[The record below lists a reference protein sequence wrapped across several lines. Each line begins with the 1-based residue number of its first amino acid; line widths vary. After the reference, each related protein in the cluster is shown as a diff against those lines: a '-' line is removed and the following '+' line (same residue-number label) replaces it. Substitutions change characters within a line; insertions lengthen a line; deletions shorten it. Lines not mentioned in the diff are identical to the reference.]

1 MPKAPSFPKPYPFP
15 NPEFNRQTLSTKF
28 NQKDSTLILNIMIQ
42 HIKRL
47 LGIGKPDPMN
57 GNSIIVNVERLE
69 RRVAL
74 LEDGILEEY
83 TVEREGDQNIV
94 GGIFKGR
101 VKNIEGG
108 LKAMFVD
115 IGLDKN
121 AFLHFWD
128 AIPAALDAGLEEIQ
142 REGKKKQQKKVT
154 SKDIP
159 EIYPIGSEI
168 VIQVSKGPIGTKGP
182 RVTTNISL
190 AGRYLV
196 LMPYTEQFGISRKIE
211 DPKERARLRKIV
223 QKLSVPE
230 GMGIIMRTVASGTR
244 ARHFVRDLA
253 MLLEQWDEIE
263 ARRAANPAPACIFQE
278 PGLIERTARDFLT
291 EEVNQVICDDAETT
305 ERIREIA
312 GRISRRAKRRVHHMA
327 PSSQPIFERVGIQKQ
342 IDEAFSRQV
351 WLPCGGYI
359 VIDETE
365 ALIAIDVNT
374 GRNRG
379 SKDVDKMILETNV
392 EAAREVARQLR
403 LRNIGGLVVIDLIDM
418 RHRKDQQTVYKA
430 IKDRLKKDK
439 AKTQVL
445 QISPIGLMEM
455 TRQRLNESL
464 RDSMY
469 EPCPYCQGR
478 GRVKTPMTMSVEIQ
492 RRLNSVIQKHRDSVG
507 DLIVIVN
514 SDVLNRFKSEDA
526 RLLGELERS
535 HSGRLIFRS
544 DPTLNRERFAII
556 DAKTEKTIDQG

>member
-1 MPKAPSFPKPYPFP
+1 
-15 NPEFNRQTLSTKF
+15 
-28 NQKDSTLILNIMIQ
+28 MIQ
-42 HIKRL
+42 RIKRF
-47 LGIGKPDPMN
+47 LGFGKLNPKE
-57 GNSIIVNVERLE
+57 GHTVIVNVERLE

-74 LEDGILEEY
+74 LDNGVLEEY
-83 TVEREGDQNIV
+83 TVEREGEQNIV

-101 VKNIEGG
+101 VKNIEPG

-128 AIPAALDAGLEEIQ
+128 AIPAALDAGLEEIERAGSQ
-142 REGKKKQQKKVT
+142 KKKQPKIT

-159 EIYPIGSEI
+159 NIYPVGSEI
-168 VIQVSKGPIGTKGP
+168 MIQVSKGPIGTKGP

-211 DPKERARLRKIV
+211 DPKERQRLRRIM

-230 GMGIIMRTVASGTR
+230 GMGIIMRTVAHGTR

-253 MLLEQWDEIE
+253 MLLEQWNAVEQKRDSG
-263 ARRAANPAPACIFQE
+263 PAPLCVYRE

-291 EEVNQVICDDAETT
+291 DEVDQVLCDDQATT
-305 ERIREIA
+305 EKIREIA
-312 GRISRRAKRRVHHMA
+312 GKISRRAKRRIHHL
-327 PSSQPIFERVGIQKQ
+327 PSSQPIFEATGIQKQ

-365 ALIAIDVNT
+365 ALISIDVNT

-379 SKDVDKMILETNV
+379 SKDVDKMIAETNI
-392 EAAREVARQLR
+392 EAAQEVARQLR
-403 LRNIGGLVVIDLIDM
+403 LRNIGGLVVVDFIDM
-418 RHRKDQQTVYKA
+418 RHRKDQQAVYKA
-430 IKDRLKKDK
+430 MKERLKKDK

-445 QISPIGLMEM
+445 PISPIGLMEM

-464 RDSMY
+464 RDTMF

-492 RRLNSVIQKHRDSVG
+492 RRLVTVINKHRDTSG
-507 DLIVIVN
+507 DLIVVVN
-514 SDVLNRFKSEDA
+514 PDVLNRFKTEDSKH
-526 RLLGELERS
+526 LVELERS

-544 DPTLNRERFAII
+544 DPSLHRERFAII
-556 DAKTEKTIDQG
+556 DAATEKTIDQA

>member
-1 MPKAPSFPKPYPFP
+1 
-15 NPEFNRQTLSTKF
+15 
-28 NQKDSTLILNIMIQ
+28 MIQ

-47 LGIGKPDPMN
+47 LGIGKPDPMR
-57 GNSIIVNVERLE
+57 GNSLIINVEKLE

-83 TVEREGDQNIV
+83 SVEREGDQNIV

-101 VKNIEGG
+101 VKNIEPG

-142 REGKKKQQKKVT
+142 REGKKKTAKKIT

-159 EIYPIGSEI
+159 DIYPVGSEI

-211 DPKERARLRKIV
+211 DPKERTRLRKIV

-230 GMGIIMRTVASGTR
+230 GMGVIMRTVAQGTR

-263 ARRAANPAPACIFQE
+263 ARREANPAPACIFQE

-291 EEVNQVICDDAETT
+291 DEVNQVICDDAHTT
-305 ERIREIA
+305 EAIREIA
-312 GRISRRAKRRVHHMA
+312 GKISRRAKRRIHHL
-327 PSSQPIFERVGIQKQ
+327 PTSTQPIFERINIQKQ

-351 WLPCGGYI
+351 WLPCGGYV

-365 ALIAIDVNT
+365 ALISVDVNT

-379 SKDVDKMILETNV
+379 AKDVDKMILETNI

-403 LRNIGGLVVIDLIDM
+403 LRNIGGLVVIDFIDM
-418 RHRKDQQTVYKA
+418 RHRKDQQAVYKA

-478 GRVKTPMTMSVEIQ
+478 ARVKTPMTMSVEIQ
-492 RRLNSVIQKHRDSVG
+492 RRLNTVIQKHRDTVG
-507 DLIVIVN
+507 DIIIVVN
-514 SDVLNRFKSEDA
+514 SDVLNRFKSEDSK
-526 RLLGELERS
+526 LLMELERS

-544 DPTLNRERFAII
+544 DPSLNRERFAII
-556 DAKTEKTIDQG
+556 DAKTEKSLDQG

>member
-1 MPKAPSFPKPYPFP
+1 
-15 NPEFNRQTLSTKF
+15 
-28 NQKDSTLILNIMIQ
+28 MIQ

-47 LGIGKPDPMN
+47 LGIGKPNPSR

-128 AIPAALDAGLEEIQ
+128 AIPAALDGGLEEIQ
-142 REGKKKQQKKVT
+142 REGKRKQPKKIS

-159 EIYPIGSEI
+159 DIYPIGSEI

-196 LMPYTEQFGISRKIE
+196 LMPFTEQFGISRKIE
-211 DPKERARLRKIV
+211 DPKERQRLRKIV
-223 QKLSVPE
+223 QKLAVPE
-230 GMGIIMRTVASGTR
+230 GMGIIMRTIAQGTR
-244 ARHFVRDLA
+244 ARHFVRDLH

-263 ARRAANPAPACIFQE
+263 ARRANNPAPACIFQE

-291 EEVNQVICDDAETT
+291 DEIDQVMCDDAQTT
-305 ERIREIA
+305 EMIRNIA
-312 GRISRRAKRRVHHMA
+312 GKISRRAKRRIHYV
-327 PSSQPIFERVGIQKQ
+327 PSATQPIFEQVGIQKQ

-392 EAAREVARQLR
+392 EAALEVARQLR

-478 GRVKTPMTMSVEIQ
+478 ARVKTPMTMSVEIQ
-492 RRLNSVIQKHRDSVG
+492 RRLNTVIQKHRDSLG
-507 DLIVIVN
+507 DIIVIVN
-514 SDVLNRFKSEDA
+514 TDVLNRFKSEDA
-526 RLLGELERS
+526 KLLVELERS

-556 DAKTEKTIDQG
+556 DATTEKTIDQA

>member
-1 MPKAPSFPKPYPFP
+1 M
-15 NPEFNRQTLSTKF
+15 
-28 NQKDSTLILNIMIQ
+28 
-42 HIKRL
+42 
-47 LGIGKPDPMN
+47 LGIGSTDPSQ
-57 GNSIIVNVERLE
+57 GNSIIVNVEKLE

-74 LEDGILEEY
+74 LEDGVLEEY

-101 VKNIEGG
+101 VKNIEQG

-115 IGLDKN
+115 IGFDKN

-128 AIPAALDAGLEEIQ
+128 AIPAALDGGLEEIE
-142 REGKKKQQKKVT
+142 REGKNKPQKKIS

-159 EIYPIGSEI
+159 DIYPVGAEI
-168 VIQVSKGPIGTKGP
+168 MVQVSKGPIGTKGP

-211 DPKERARLRKIV
+211 DPKERQRLRRIV

-230 GMGIIMRTVASGTR
+230 GMGIIMRTIAQGTR

-253 MLLEQWDEIE
+253 MLLEQWDSIDK
-263 ARRAANPAPACIFQE
+263 RRANNPAPCCVFQE
-278 PGLIERTARDFLT
+278 PNLIERTARDFLT
-291 EEVNQVICDDAETT
+291 EEVDQVLCDDAETA
-305 ERIREIA
+305 ELIREIA
-312 GRISRRAKRRVHHMA
+312 GKISRRAKRRIHHLPTA
-327 PSSQPIFERVGIQKQ
+327 SLPIFERVNIQKQ

-351 WLPCGGYI
+351 WLKCGGYI

-365 ALIAIDVNT
+365 ALISVDVNT

-379 SKDVDKMILETNV
+379 SKDVDKMILQTNV
-392 EAAREVARQLR
+392 EAAEEVARQLR
-403 LRNIGGLVVIDLIDM
+403 LRNIGGLVVVDFIDM
-418 RHRKDQQTVYKA
+418 RHRRDQMTVYKA
-430 IKDRLKKDK
+430 MKDRVKKDK
-439 AKTQVL
+439 AKTQIL
-445 QISPIGLMEM
+445 QISAIGLMEM

-478 GRVKTPMTMSVEIQ
+478 GRVKTPMTMSIEIQ
-492 RRLNSVIQKHRDSVG
+492 RRLNTVIKTSRDQVG

-514 SDVLNRFKSEDA
+514 SDVLNRFKQEDA
-526 RLLGELERS
+526 KVLVELERS
-535 HSGRLIFRS
+535 HSGRLIFRA
-544 DPTLNRERFAII
+544 DPTLNRERFAIL
-556 DAKTEKTIDQG
+556 DAATEKTIEQG

>member
-1 MPKAPSFPKPYPFP
+1 
-15 NPEFNRQTLSTKF
+15 
-28 NQKDSTLILNIMIQ
+28 MIQ

-47 LGIGKPDPMN
+47 LGIGKPDPLR
-57 GNSIIVNVERLE
+57 GNSIIVNVEKLE

-74 LEDGILEEY
+74 LEDGVLEEY
-83 TVEREGDQNIV
+83 SVEREGDQNIV

-101 VKNIEGG
+101 VKNIEPG

-115 IGLDKN
+115 IGLEKN

-142 REGKKKQQKKVT
+142 REGKPKKQAKKVT

-159 EIYPIGSEI
+159 DIYPVGSEI

-211 DPKERARLRKIV
+211 DPKERTRLRKIV

-230 GMGIIMRTVASGTR
+230 GMGIIMRTVAQGTR

-253 MLLEQWDEIE
+253 MLLEQWNEIE
-263 ARRAANPAPACIFQE
+263 ARRAGNPAPACIFQE

-291 EEVNQVICDDAETT
+291 DEVNQVICDDAETT
-305 ERIREIA
+305 EFIRQVA
-312 GRISRRAKRRVHHMA
+312 GRISRRAKRRVHHM
-327 PSSQPIFERVGIQKQ
+327 PVSTQPIFERIGIQKQ

-351 WLPCGGYI
+351 WLDCGGYI

-365 ALIAIDVNT
+365 ALISIDVNT

-379 SKDVDKMILETNV
+379 SKDVDKMILETNL

-403 LRNIGGLVVIDLIDM
+403 LRNIGGLVVIDFIDM
-418 RHRKDQQTVYKA
+418 RHRKDQQAVYKT

-469 EPCPYCQGR
+469 EPCTYCQGR
-478 GRVKTPMTMSVEIQ
+478 ARVKTPMTMSVEIQ
-492 RRLNSVIQKHRDSVG
+492 RRLNTVIQKHRDAVG

-514 SDVLNRFKSEDA
+514 SDVLNRFKSEDSK
-526 RLLGELERS
+526 LLVELERS

-544 DPTLNRERFAII
+544 DPALNRERFAII
-556 DAKTEKTIDQG
+556 DARTEKTLDQG

>member
-1 MPKAPSFPKPYPFP
+1 
-15 NPEFNRQTLSTKF
+15 
-28 NQKDSTLILNIMIQ
+28 MIQ
-42 HIKRL
+42 QFKRL
-47 LGIGKPDPMN
+47 LGIGKPDPLR
-57 GNSIIVNVERLE
+57 GNTIIVNVEKLE

-74 LEDGILEEY
+74 LEDGVLEEY
-83 TVEREGDQNIV
+83 SVEREGDQNIV

-101 VKNIEGG
+101 VKNIEQG

-115 IGLDKN
+115 IGFEKN

-128 AIPAALDAGLEEIQ
+128 ALPAALDSGLEEIK
-142 REGKKKQQKKVT
+142 REGKSGKQTSKIS

-159 EIYPIGSEI
+159 DIYPVGSEI

-211 DPKERARLRKIV
+211 DPKERTRLRKII

-230 GMGIIMRTVASGTR
+230 GMGVIMRTVAQGTR

-253 MLLEQWDEIE
+253 MLLEQWDDIE

-278 PGLIERTARDFLT
+278 PGLVERTARDFLT
-291 EEVNQVICDDAETT
+291 EEINQVICDDETVT
-305 ERIREIA
+305 AHIRDIA
-312 GRISRRAKRRVHHMA
+312 GKISRRAKRRVHHM
-327 PSSQPIFERVGIQKQ
+327 PLSSEPIFERIGIQKQ

-351 WLPCGGYI
+351 WLDCGGYI

-365 ALIAIDVNT
+365 ALISIDVNT

-379 SKDVDKMILETNV
+379 SKDVDKMILETNL

-403 LRNIGGLVVIDLIDM
+403 LRNIGGLVVIDFIDM
-418 RHRKDQQTVYKA
+418 RHRKDQQAVYKA

-478 GRVKTPMTMSVEIQ
+478 ARVKTPMTMSVEIQ
-492 RRLNSVIQKHRDSVG
+492 RRLNSVIRKHRDSVG

-514 SDVLNRFKSEDA
+514 SEVLNRFKSEDA
-526 RLLGELERS
+526 KLLMELERS

-544 DPTLNRERFAII
+544 DPALNRERFAII
-556 DAKTEKTIDQG
+556 DAKSEKTLDQG

>member
-1 MPKAPSFPKPYPFP
+1 
-15 NPEFNRQTLSTKF
+15 
-28 NQKDSTLILNIMIQ
+28 MIQ

-47 LGIGKPDPMN
+47 LGIGKPDPSR
-57 GNSIIVNVERLE
+57 GNSIIVNVEKLE

-101 VKNIEGG
+101 VRNIEGG

-128 AIPAALDAGLEEIQ
+128 AIPAALDGGLEEIQ
-142 REGKKKQQKKVT
+142 REGKKKQQKKIA

-159 EIYPIGSEI
+159 DIYPVGSEI
-168 VIQVSKGPIGTKGP
+168 IIQVSKGPIGTKGP
-182 RVTTNISL
+182 RVTTNISM

-223 QKLSVPE
+223 QKLAVPE
-230 GMGIIMRTVASGTR
+230 GMGIIMRTVAQGTR
-244 ARHFVRDLA
+244 ARHFVRDLH

-263 ARRAANPAPACIFQE
+263 ARRANNPAPACIFQE

-291 EEVNQVICDDAETT
+291 DEINQVMCDDAETT
-305 ERIREIA
+305 EIIRAIA
-312 GRISRRAKRRVHHMA
+312 GKISRRAKRRVHFM
-327 PSSQPIFERVGIQKQ
+327 PTTTTPIFERVNIQKQ

-351 WLPCGGYI
+351 WLKCGGYI

-392 EAAREVARQLR
+392 EAAVEVARQLR

-445 QISPIGLMEM
+445 QISPVGLMEM

-478 GRVKTPMTMSVEIQ
+478 ARVKTPMTMSVEIQ
-492 RRLNSVIQKHRDSVG
+492 RRLNTVIQRHRATVG
-507 DLIVIVN
+507 DIVVIVN
-514 SDVLNRFKSEDA
+514 NEVLNRFKSEDA
-526 RLLGELERS
+526 KLLGELERS

-544 DPTLNRERFAII
+544 DATMNRERFVIL
-556 DAKTEKTIDQG
+556 DAATEKTIEQG

>member
-1 MPKAPSFPKPYPFP
+1 
-15 NPEFNRQTLSTKF
+15 
-28 NQKDSTLILNIMIQ
+28 MIQ

-47 LGIGKPDPMN
+47 LGIGRPEPMR
-57 GNSIIVNVERLE
+57 GNSIIVNVEKLE

-74 LEDGILEEY
+74 LEDGVLEEY
-83 TVEREGDQNIV
+83 SVEREGDQNIV

-101 VKNIEGG
+101 VKNIEPG

-115 IGLDKN
+115 IGLEKN

-128 AIPAALDAGLEEIQ
+128 AIPAALDSGLEEIK
-142 REGKKKQQKKVT
+142 RNSKSKKKPKKIT

-159 EIYPIGSEI
+159 SIYPVGSEI

-196 LMPYTEQFGISRKIE
+196 LMPYTEQFGISRKID
-211 DPKERARLRKIV
+211 DPQERARLRKIV
-223 QKLSVPE
+223 QKLSLPE
-230 GMGIIMRTVASGTR
+230 GMGIIMRTVAQGTR
-244 ARHFVRDLA
+244 ERHFVRDLA

-263 ARRAANPAPACIFQE
+263 SRREANPAPACIFKE
-278 PGLIERTARDFLT
+278 PGLVERTTRDFLT
-291 EEVNQVICDDAETT
+291 DEVNQIICDDAETT
-305 ERIREIA
+305 EVIREVA
-312 GRISRRAKRRVHHMA
+312 GKISRRAKRRVHFM
-327 PSSQPIFERVGIQKQ
+327 PTSPQPIFEKLGIQKQ

-351 WLPCGGYI
+351 WLRCGGYL

-365 ALIAIDVNT
+365 ALISIDVNT

-379 SKDVDKMILETNV
+379 SKDVDKMILETNL
-392 EAAREVARQLR
+392 EAVREVARQLR

-418 RHRKDQQTVYKA
+418 RHRRDQQAVYKA
-430 IKDRLKKDK
+430 IKDRLKRDK

-445 QISPIGLMEM
+445 QISQIGLMEM

-464 RDSMY
+464 RDSMF

-492 RRLNSVIQKHRDSVG
+492 RHLNTVIQKHRDKVG
-507 DLIVIVN
+507 DIVVVVN
-514 SDVLNRFKSEDA
+514 SDVLNRFKSEDSK
-526 RLLGELERS
+526 LLVELERS

-544 DPTLNRERFAII
+544 DPALNRERFAII
-556 DAKTEKTIDQG
+556 DAATEKSLDQH